1 MSEMS
6 NADGEQRIHNID
18 ATLATTAHH
27 KYQQHRLPEGQQQ
40 QLGGDAC
47 QVDIHLTIHKFIH
60 FVFALSIDS
69 IEL

>member
-27 KYQQHRLPEGQQQ
+27 KYQQHHLPEGQHK
-40 QLGGDAC
+40 QL
-47 QVDIHLTIHKFIH
+47 
-60 FVFALSIDS
+60 
-69 IEL
+69 